1 MSTDEAARTGNVA
14 WFHCFAGIAGDMALG
29 SLIDAGASLDEIRRV
44 LERLPIGGWELDA
57 EPVLRCGIA
66 ATHVIVRVR
75 DDGLVRTYAH
85 IAGIIEEARL
95 PERVRSRAA
104 AAFAVLA
111 AAEGRIHRRNPAQA
125 HFHEVGGH
133 DAIVDIVGTATA
145 LELLGVDT
153 VTSSAVATGTG
164 VVRTS
169 HGLLPNPVPAV
180 VDLLEGIPS
189 YGLDVNAELTTP
201 TGAAILAA
209 MSSGSGPMPAMTIE
223 ATGFGAGTRELDGL
237 PNCTQVVI
245 GRSSDDASAAMP
257 GAGQPVLVLETNI
270 DDATG
275 ETLSHALG
283 ALLEAGA
290 YDAWLTPVMMKKGRP
305 GHVLSVIADAAL
317 AASLRRV
324 ILDETGSLGV
334 RAATAE
340 RWPVPRDT
348 EHVWVG
354 GLPVRVKVSPGRVK
368 AEHDDAARVGRRLGM
383 PLREVSALAEAS
395 WRQTRERS
403 GSTAAPNAHRGP
415 PADEPPSPADDGP
428 PAPVVGIPSAESQR
442 RRSHGV
448 RPLLH
453 DHNHGPEGTEE

>member
-1 MSTDEAARTGNVA
+1 VSTIESPPAGTVA

-29 SLIDAGASLDEIRRV
+29 SLIDAGAPVDEIRNV
-44 LERLPIGGWELDA
+44 LERLPIGGWELDV

-66 ATHVIVRVR
+66 ASHAIVRVR

-95 PERVRSRAA
+95 PERVRGRAA

-111 AAEGRIHRRNPAQA
+111 NAEGRIHRRNPAQA

-145 LELLGVDT
+145 LELLGIDT
-153 VTSSAVATGTG
+153 VTSSAVATGIG
-164 VVRTS
+164 MVRTS

-189 YGLDVNAELTTP
+189 YGLDVNHELTTP
-201 TGAAILAA
+201 TGAAILASMA
-209 MSSGSGPMPAMTIE
+209 SSHGPMPAMTIE
-223 ATGFGAGTRELDGL
+223 ATGFGAGSRELDGM

-245 GRSSDDASAAMP
+245 GRSSEGLIAGTAP
-257 GAGQPVLVLETNI
+257 AGQPVLVLETNI

-305 GHVLSVIADAAL
+305 GHVLSAVADPAL
-317 AASLRRV
+317 AASLRKV

-334 RAATAE
+334 RASGVE

-348 EHVWVG
+348 EHVWVQ

-395 WRQTRERS
+395 WRQARERS
-403 GSTAAPNAHRGP
+403 DPTAAAGNPDGRAAG
-415 PADEPPSPADDGP
+415 ETPSPDDDGP
-428 PAPVVGIPSAESQR
+428 PAPVVGIPSADSQR

-448 RPLLH
+448 RPLM
-453 DHNHGPEGTEE
+453 HNHGPEPEPPSD